1 MSAVGSGGSTD
12 PEPPPGGAVFGPA
25 AGTAGSHDSGGDGST
40 VLRPE
45 DAERFTLRLDDL
57 ERSLGEARD
66 ALRGLADAPLPLGS
80 GQDNAAIGEW
90 YRSLLTGAAAP
101 AADELARELDAVRR
115 AVRDSV
121 TAWEETDREAATS
134 FEDPPPS

>member
-1 MSAVGSGGSTD
+1 MSPAGSGGSTG
-12 PEPPPGGAVFGPA
+12 PEPHPDGAVFGPA
-25 AGTAGSHDSGGDGST
+25 GAVEPRPPGGDGST

-57 ERSLGEARD
+57 ERSVAEARA
-66 ALRGLADAPLPLGS
+66 ALRGLADDPLPVGS
-80 GQDNAAIGEW
+80 GQDNAAIGDW

-121 TAWEETDREAATS
+121 TAWEDTDRDAATS